1 MVTEGGPLGATF
13 NIGGVMVPVDVAA
26 GGDQTGL
33 RVYMR
38 NHIWCSF
45 LIIQNTDGGT
55 TDDLQADLQE
65 HNASTG
71 GTSQDL
77 DIITEFHTQSE
88 TTIDGDE
95 TWTTTTQSVASEI
108 AAIAGS
114 AELEIILVFSVHQD
128 QLSDGFDWVSCN
140 IPDLG
145 STDTQFTAVIP
156 ILTGLQ
162 VQRKPAN
169 LAATQ

>member
-13 NIGGVMVPVDVAA
+13 NIGGVTVPVDAA
-26 GGDQTGL
+26 SGNGETGL

-45 LIIQNTDGGT
+45 VVIQNTDAGT
-55 TDDLQADLQE
+55 TDDIAVDLRE

-77 DIITEFHTQSE
+77 DIITEYHVQSE
-88 TTIDGDE
+88 TALDGDE
-95 TWTTTTQSVASEI
+95 TWSTTTQSAASEI
-108 AAIAGS
+108 SAIAGT
-114 AELEIILVFSVHQD
+114 AELELVLVVSVHQD
-128 QLSDGFDWVSCN
+128 QLSDGFDWLSLDIAN
-140 IPDLG
+140 LG
-145 STDTQFTAVIP
+145 STDTQFTAIIP

-169 LAATQ
+169 LAVTQ